1 MLPISGGY
9 QSGGGGYGGYG
20 GAPQGVPPVAPA
32 AGVPAA
38 AAGANAEV
46 LNQVKDMLLSFMTGG
61 AART

>member
-1 MLPISGGY
+1 MLPILGGY
-9 QSGGGGYGGYG
+9 QSGGYGGYG
-20 GAPQGVPPVAPA
+20 GAPPQAPVAPA